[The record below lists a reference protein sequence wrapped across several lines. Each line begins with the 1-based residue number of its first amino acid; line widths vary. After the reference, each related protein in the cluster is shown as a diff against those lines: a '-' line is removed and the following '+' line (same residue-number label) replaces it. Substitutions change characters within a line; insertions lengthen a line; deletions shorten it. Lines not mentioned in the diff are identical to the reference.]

1 MIYLL
6 NFSFQGIKNIEQP
19 LYLSFYKKTIQ
30 NDFLPENYKIQAIYG
45 ENGSGKTAIVT
56 AVKIL
61 RELIINR
68 NYLLNF
74 DKWWLLK
81 SYIVYNCALR

>member
-45 ENGSGKTAIVT
+45 ENG
-56 AVKIL
+56 
-61 RELIINR
+61 
-68 NYLLNF
+68 
-74 DKWWLLK
+74 
-81 SYIVYNCALR
+81 